1 MTSASAATGTPVE
14 SVLSVPEILGT
25 HASEFNRDLFGISVR
40 NFDMSKRLPSLN
52 ALRAFVAVARHGGVS
67 RASEAL
73 NLTHSAV
80 SHHIRALQ
88 EELGVALFD
97 KAGRGLSLTAEG
109 SRFAA
114 RVEAAFGEIEDAA
127 YEISAHPHKRLNIS
141 TISSF
146 AACWLLPRLGDFI
159 SSCPDI
165 DVEVHSTNTPTDLA
179 SGDGDVR
186 IGFGTGPYP
195 NPGLFSELLLRDWL
209 FPVCSPEFARQYGL
223 RDGAWNDAA
232 PLMHSSYEP
241 WALWL
246 AAAGISAR
254 EPEHGILF
262 DNSALILQAAIKG
275 QGLGLV
281 RHSLA
286 HDDLVAGRLVRPFSA
301 YVDSPMS
308 YFFLCRAD
316 RLQSPPVARFRAWLK
331 RQIADF
337 PAGVDND

>member
-1 MTSASAATGTPVE
+1 MRSAAK
-14 SVLSVPEILGT
+14 ILG
-25 HASEFNRDLFGISVR
+25 SRGLDFNRIFFDRYVKK
-40 NFDMSKRLPSLN
+40 FDMTNRLPSLN
-52 ALRAFVAVARHGGVS
+52 ALRAFVTVARYGGVS
-67 RASEAL
+67 RAAEAL

-88 EELGVALFD
+88 EELGVALFN

-114 RVEAAFGEIEDAA
+114 RVEAAFSEIDDAA
-127 YEISAHPHKRLNIS
+127 CEISHKRHKRLNIT

-159 SSCPDI
+159 ASCSDI
-165 DVEVHSTNTPTDLA
+165 DVEVHSTNTPTVLA
-179 SGDGDVR
+179 GGEGDVR
-186 IGFGTGPYP
+186 IGFGTGPFH
-195 NPGLFSELLLRDWL
+195 GLFSELLLRDWL

-223 RDGAWNDAA
+223 RDGVWNHNA
-232 PLMHSSYEP
+232 PLMRSSYEP
-241 WALWL
+241 WSRWL
-246 AAAGISAR
+246 VAAGIDV
-254 EPEHGILF
+254 PDNEHGILF

-301 YVDSPMS
+301 YVESPMS
-308 YFFLCRAD
+308 YYFLCREE
-316 RLQSPPVARFRAWLK
+316 RLESPPVARFREWIKA
-331 RQIADF
+331 QIAIF
-337 PAGVDND
+337 PAEVETRQ

>member
-1 MTSASAATGTPVE
+1 
-14 SVLSVPEILGT
+14 
-25 HASEFNRDLFGISVR
+25 
-40 NFDMSKRLPSLN
+40 MSKRLPSLN

-80 SHHIRALQ
+80 SHQIRALQ
-88 EELGVALFD
+88 EELGVSLFD
-97 KAGRGLSLTAEG
+97 KAGRGLRLTSEG

-114 RVEAAFGEIEDAA
+114 RVEAAFAEIEDATH
-127 YEISAHPHKRLNIS
+127 EIGASTHKRLRIN

-165 DVEVHSTNTPTDLA
+165 DVDVQSTNKPTDLK
-179 SGDGDVR
+179 SGDADVW
-186 IGFGTGPYP
+186 IAFGTGPYP
-195 NPGLFSELLLRDWL
+195 GLFCELLLRDWL
-209 FPVCSPEFARQYGL
+209 FPVCSPEFARQYKL
-223 RDGAWNDAA
+223 HDHAWIDGV
-232 PLMHSSYEP
+232 PLMHSDYEP
-241 WALWL
+241 WSLWFP
-246 AAAGISAR
+246 AAGITAR
-254 EPEHGILF
+254 EPEHGIMF

-286 HDDLVAGRLVRPFSA
+286 YDDLIAGRLVRPFSA

-308 YFFLCRAD
+308 YFFLCRMD
-316 RLQSPPVARFRAWLK
+316 MLDTRPVTRFRQWIK
-331 RQIADF
+331 HQIADF
-337 PAGVDND
+337 PTSIDGPE